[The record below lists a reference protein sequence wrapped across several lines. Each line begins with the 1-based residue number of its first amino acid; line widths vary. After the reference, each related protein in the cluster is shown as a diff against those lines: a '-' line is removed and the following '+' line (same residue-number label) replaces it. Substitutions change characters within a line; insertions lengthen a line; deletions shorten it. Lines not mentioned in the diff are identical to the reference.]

1 MKSLLAAFLIVASG
15 ALSAQTTVDS
25 LLNDGIYRTYLL
37 HVPPGFQPSENPSL
51 VLNFHGLTS
60 TGAQQEF
67 YSEMNAVADA
77 ERFVV
82 AYPDGINNS
91 WNLGLGQVDDYGFVS
106 ALIDDLIIS
115 HNVDPQRVYACGMSQ
130 GGMVSLLF
138 ACSMYDKIAAV
149 ASVAGG
155 MTPGLAPVC
164 QPTRPVP
171 VMMIN
176 GTADAI
182 VPYAGGLGNI
192 HTEDAIDHWVVHN
205 GCDVIPVIAPYPDL
219 VLLDFCTA
227 VREDHL
233 NGAAGSEVALIRV
246 VDGGHTWPGASLP
259 IGVTNQDFEASQ
271 VIWDFF
277 EQFTLSDGMGLEE
290 ADRATDIDI
299 SSSHGNVCTIR
310 DRAGRGWKV
319 EVIGPTGQ
327 QVAAFALAAGST
339 LRVNTSLWAFGT
351 YTWVCTSGNGMTVA
365 RSARV
370 AED

>member
-1 MKSLLAAFLIVASG
+1 MKPVLAALAVVIPS
-15 ALSAQTTVDS
+15 ALSAQTTADS
-25 LLNDGIYRTYLL
+25 LLNDGIYRTYLV
-37 HVPPGFQPSENPSL
+37 HTPPGFQPSENPAL

-77 ERFVV
+77 ERFIV

-106 ALIDDLIIS
+106 ALIDELIVS
-115 HNVDPQRVYACGMSQ
+115 HNVDPERVYACGMSQ

-138 ACSMYDKIAAV
+138 ACSMYNKIAAV

-164 QPTRPVP
+164 QPARPVP

-176 GTADAI
+176 GTADAV

-192 HTEDAIDHWVVHN
+192 HTEDAIDHWVTHN
-205 GCDVIPVIAPYPDL
+205 GCDAVAVVTPYPDI

-233 NGAAGSEVALIRV
+233 NGNAGSEVALIRV

-277 EQFTLSDGMGLEE
+277 EQFVLSGNTGLPANTSQQFAVGPNPCDATLVINGPGSFTASLLD
-290 ADRATDIDI
+290 A
-299 SSSHGNVCTIR
+299 S
-310 DRAGRGWKV
+310 GR
-319 EVIGPTGQ
+319 
-327 QVAAFALAAGST
+327 QVASNGTIGGST
-339 LRVNTSLWAFGT
+339 LIGT
-351 YTWVCTSGNGMTVA
+351 EALPAGPYVLRIDGSDGA
-365 RSARV
+365 RSSFIV
-370 AED
+370 VQH

>member
-1 MKSLLAAFLIVASG
+1 MKSLLAAFLSVASG
-15 ALSAQTTVDS
+15 ALSAQTTADS
-25 LLNDGIYRTYLL
+25 LLNDGVYRTYLV
-37 HVPPGFQPSENPSL
+37 HTPPGFQPSENPPL
-51 VLNFHGLTS
+51 VINFHGLTS

-77 ERFVV
+77 ERFIV

-91 WNLGLGQVDDYGFVS
+91 WNLGLGQVDDYGFIS

-192 HTEDAIDHWVVHN
+192 HTEDAIDHWVGHN
-205 GCDVIPVIAPYPDL
+205 GCDVTPIITPYPDL

-233 NGAAGSEVALIRV
+233 NGTAGSEVALISV

-277 EQFTLSDGMGLEE
+277 EQFVLSGNMSIASDAAPRIAIGPNPCNDVLIVKGEGLLN
-290 ADRATDIDI
+290 ANLVDATGRRINA
-299 SSSHGNVCTIR
+299 SSSVGGSLRIDTRALPNGPYLLELHG
-310 DRAGRGWKV
+310 GS
-319 EVIGPTGQ
+319 GP
-327 QVAAFALAAGST
+327 
-339 LRVNTSLWAFGT
+339 RTSLI
-351 YTWVCTSGNGMTVA
+351 VVQH
-365 RSARV
+365 
-370 AED
+370 

>member
-37 HVPPGFQPSENPSL
+37 HVPPGFQPSENPAL

-67 YSEMNAVADA
+67 YSEMNAVADV

-138 ACSMYDKIAAV
+138 ACSMYDKVAAV

-192 HTEDAIDHWVVHN
+192 DTDDAIDHWVGHN
-205 GCDVIPVIAPYPDL
+205 GCDLTPVTSPYPDL

-233 NGAAGSEVALIRV
+233 NGTAGSEVALIRV

-277 EQFTLSDGMGLEE
+277 EQFVLSGNTGVQPDAAQQFSVGPNPCNGTL
-290 ADRATDIDI
+290 
-299 SSSHGNVCTIR
+299 TINGGGSFTASLW
-310 DRAGRGWKV
+310 DASGR
-319 EVIGPTGQ
+319 
-327 QVAAFALAAGST
+327 QVAAGSGISGST
-339 LRVNTSLWAFGT
+339 RIGTEALPAGPYVLRIDASDGVRSSLL
-351 YTWVCTSGNGMTVA
+351 VVQH
-365 RSARV
+365 
-370 AED
+370 